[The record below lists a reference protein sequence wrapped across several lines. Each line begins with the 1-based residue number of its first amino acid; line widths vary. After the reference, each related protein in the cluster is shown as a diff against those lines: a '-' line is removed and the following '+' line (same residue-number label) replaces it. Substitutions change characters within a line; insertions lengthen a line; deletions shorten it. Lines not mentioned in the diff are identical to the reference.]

1 VISVERFSHI
11 REARFGDEMCSRF
24 RLVAAK
30 MCLQLNRVWL
40 SGQLRLTCRRT
51 EESGAEKDIPVVLQG
66 KVAAEVILCNL

>member
-1 VISVERFSHI
+1 
-11 REARFGDEMCSRF
+11 
-24 RLVAAK
+24 